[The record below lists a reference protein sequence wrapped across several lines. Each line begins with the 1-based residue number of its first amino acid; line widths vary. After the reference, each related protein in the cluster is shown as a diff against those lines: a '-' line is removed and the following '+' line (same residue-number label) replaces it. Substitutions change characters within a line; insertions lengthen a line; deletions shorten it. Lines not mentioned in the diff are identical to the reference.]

1 MMCYSAPMDLFLILN
16 FVYVQ
21 LDMKDLPKG
30 FYYLHFLSLWKS
42 SEHANIQAEE
52 WPVVLSSGFLL

>member
-1 MMCYSAPMDLFLILN
+1 MDLFLIFN